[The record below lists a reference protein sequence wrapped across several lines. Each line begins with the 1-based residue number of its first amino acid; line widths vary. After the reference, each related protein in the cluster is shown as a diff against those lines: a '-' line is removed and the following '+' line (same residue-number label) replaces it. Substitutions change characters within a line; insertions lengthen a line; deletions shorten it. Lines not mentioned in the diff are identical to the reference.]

1 MDVIESIMIRGKQGF
16 EKYELITPIEIKIEN
31 ERVINIIN
39 NKKATYRFVTV
50 GLLFRSTIKN
60 DTDQILIVS
69 NRLNYSQD
77 ALLNGKMHKIL
88 EVINLTRLIIGKR
101 QKEFKT
107 G

>member
-1 MDVIESIMIRGKQGF
+1 MIRGKQGF

-31 ERVINIIN
+31 ERVMNTLKN
-39 NKKATYRFVTV
+39 EKATYRFVPV

-60 DTDQILIVS
+60 DADQILIVS
-69 NRLNYSQD
+69 NRLNYRQN
-77 ALLNGKMHKIL
+77 ALLNGKMYKIL
-88 EVINLTRLIIGKR
+88 EVINLTRFIIGKR